1 MITTSSVSWFIL
13 TDKKETQHFPFH
25 KNSISYYSRLSS
37 KNFQVKC
44 SPSFPP
50 SEFVVSG
57 KYFKFKFTNS
67 FISSNW
73 HSTSRRQQ
81 PTSATRV
88 FYLPGS
94 RHVNLHSLAQY
105 IICYFSPP
113 LSFNPGPI
121 AICLL
126 HLLKYCKYCRVALDV
141 VAVEEIILWNNN
153 SDRKVLA
160 GVRKGLDNL
169 QSGGNTSSH

>member
-37 KNFQVKC
+37 KNSQLL
-44 SPSFPP
+44 PP
-50 SEFVVSG
+50 NLWFWVSG

-126 HLLKYCKYCRVALDV
+126 HLLKYCKYCRVAPDV

-169 QSGGNTSSH
+169 QSGGNTSTH